1 MTVLLPPPVSPP
13 DALTV
18 SRPRFWPRWRPSRP
32 GQAAAA
38 PHDPTDDPFSEIRR
52 GVRWTGLLLWL
63 ALVVHSLLAPPS
75 REGLTQGE
83 MLPWV
88 LVMLGF
94 ITVFLTAT
102 SLPNQPRW
110 QRLALHLAALE
121 SVLALLGNELLDGNS
136 VLAGL
141 LLVIAAQV
149 AVTLPVR
156 WALVWVA
163 AQTLG
168 LMSVYLS
175 YWNAPDAWAYGTG
188 YLCFQLFAVTTS
200 QTAVREVRARRQL
213 AVVVNEL
220 RATRALL
227 AEASR
232 HAERLQISRELHDLM
247 GHHLTALGMNLQ
259 VALHLL
265 PSGPA
270 RPHVEQA
277 GELGRTLLGDVR
289 TAVRGMREATPCD
302 VRAEIEALAR
312 AASLPV
318 HLSFSPGFS
327 VPCSLRSQVLL
338 RTVQEGLTNAV
349 RHAGARQV
357 WMDFACGLDPLGGGR
372 QLTLHARDDGH
383 GSLKFQPG
391 CGLMGMRERL
401 ESVGGTLEVRARP
414 GQPLELLVRLP
425 RPGPVPAEEQA
436 LSSGP
441 IYGAV
446 GGVS

>member
-1 MTVLLPPPVSPP
+1 MTVLLPPPVAPSSSPTGQVKR
-13 DALTV
+13 AA
-18 SRPRFWPRWRPSRP
+18 RRWFSLIGAP
-32 GQAAAA
+32 AA
-38 PHDPTDDPFSEIRR
+38 PPLPAAPLAEIRR
-52 GVRWTGLLLWL
+52 GIRWTGVLLWTVLL
-63 ALVVHSLLAPPS
+63 AHSLLAPPS

-83 MLPWV
+83 LLPWV

-94 ITVFLTAT
+94 LVVFVTAT
-102 SLPNQPRW
+102 SLPDGLKW
-110 QRLALHLAALE
+110 QRLALSLAALE

-149 AVTLPVR
+149 AVIVPVR

-163 AQTLG
+163 AQTVG
-168 LMSVYLS
+168 LMTIYLT
-175 YWNAPDAWAYGTG
+175 YWSAPDAWSYGTG
-188 YLCFQLFAVTTS
+188 YLCFQLFAVTTA
-200 QTAVREVRARRQL
+200 QTAVREIRARRQL
-213 AVVVNEL
+213 AEVVDEL

-232 HAERLQISRELHDLM
+232 QAERLQISRELHDLM

-265 PSGPA
+265 PPSPA
-270 RPHVEQA
+270 RGHVEQA
-277 GELGRTLLGDVR
+277 GTLARTLLGDVR
-289 TAVRGMREATPCD
+289 TAVRGMREAAPCD

-312 AASLPV
+312 AASLPF

-327 VPCSLRSQVLL
+327 VPCPVQSQVLL

-357 WMDFACGLDPLGGGR
+357 WLDFACVADRDGGAR
-372 QLTLHARDDGH
+372 SLTLHTRDDGH
-383 GSLKFQPG
+383 GTRNLQPG
-391 CGLMGMRERL
+391 CGLSGMRERL
-401 ESVGGTLEVRARP
+401 ESVGGSLEVRAIP

-425 RPGPVPAEEQA
+425 LPGPVAAAGSVFAQG
-436 LSSGP
+436 SGP
-441 IYGAV
+441 ATE
-446 GGVS
+446 GGKTP